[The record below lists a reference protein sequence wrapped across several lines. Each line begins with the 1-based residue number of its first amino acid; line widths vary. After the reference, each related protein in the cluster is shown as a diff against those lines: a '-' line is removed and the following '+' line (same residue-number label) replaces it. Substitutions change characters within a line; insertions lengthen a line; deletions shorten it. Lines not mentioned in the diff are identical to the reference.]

1 MQPLAFV
8 DLETTGT
15 TASADRITEVGIIL
29 VDGSDIQ
36 EWSCLI
42 NPETRI
48 SAFIERLTGITN
60 EMVAD
65 APTFAEIAQQVFCML
80 EGRLFVAHNARFDY
94 GFLKQSFKR
103 EGYDFRATTICTVKL
118 SRRLFPGHHKH
129 NLDSLI
135 ERHGLQVNGRH
146 RALADAQLIHQ
157 FWQKIQQQLPA
168 AEVTAAVKA
177 LSGRPSIP
185 TYLNEQMLD
194 NLPNGPGVY
203 LFYGENELPLYVGK
217 SKNIR
222 QRVLS
227 HFTGDVSSAKEM
239 SLSQQVRRI
248 DYIETGGEIGA
259 LLKEV
264 ELVKKLQPTHN
275 RKLRRNN
282 ELCSI
287 SLKETKAGLNVNIAY
302 AHDLDLGQQSNLYG
316 LFKSLREA
324 NKALDELAGEH
335 GLCKAIIG
343 LEKVKAGNP
352 CFARQ
357 LKRCRGACV
366 GEESLA
372 LHSLRLMEA
381 LSKLR
386 IHAWPFTGPAYLKEN
401 ADLIVIDNWAYLGTA
416 KTEDELWQLL
426 DSPKPQFDKDSYRI
440 LQKAVKS
447 LRPISIQQDEA
458 SISD

>member
-1 MQPLAFV
+1 MQPFAFV

-15 TASADRITEVGIIL
+15 TASVDRITEVGIIL
-29 VDGSDIQ
+29 VDGPNIR
-36 EWSCLI
+36 EWSSLI

-60 EMVAD
+60 QMVAE
-65 APTFAEIAQQVFCML
+65 APTFADVAQRIFQML

-103 EGYDFRATTICTVKL
+103 EGYDFQATTICTVKL
-118 SRRLFPGHHKH
+118 SRRLFPGHPRH

-135 ERHGLQVNGRH
+135 ERHGLQANGRH

-157 FWQKIQQQLPA
+157 FWQKIQQQIPPA
-168 AEVTAAVKA
+168 KVAAAVKA
-177 LSGRPSIP
+177 LTGRPSVP
-185 TYLNEQMLD
+185 THLNEQMLD
-194 NLPNGPGVY
+194 SLPQGPGVY
-203 LFYGENELPLYVGK
+203 LFYGENELPLYIGK
-217 SKNIR
+217 SLNIR

-227 HFTGDVSSAKEM
+227 HFACDVSSAKEM

-259 LLKEV
+259 LLKEA

-287 SLKETKAGLNVNIAY
+287 SLKETEAGLHVNVAY
-302 AHDLDLGQQSNLYG
+302 ARDLDFGRQSNLYG

-324 NKALDELAGEH
+324 NKVLANLADGHE
-335 GLCKAIIG
+335 LCKAIIG
-343 LEKVKAGNP
+343 LEKVNPGKP

-357 LKRCRGACV
+357 LKRCRGGCV
-366 GEESLA
+366 GEELLVAHSMRLMAA
-372 LHSLRLMEA
+372 LSSLRLNT
-381 LSKLR
+381 
-386 IHAWPFTGPAYLKEN
+386 WPFTGPAYLKEGS
-401 ADLIVIDNWAYLGTA
+401 DLLVIDNWAYLGTV
-416 KTEDELWQLL
+416 KTEDELWHLL
-426 DSPKPQFDKDSYRI
+426 DSPRPQFDKDTYRI
-440 LQKAVKS
+440 LQKAIKS
-447 LRPISIQQDEA
+447 LQPIIGPA
-458 SISD
+458 K

>member
-15 TASADRITEVGIIL
+15 TASVDRITEVGIIL

-65 APTFAEIAQQVFCML
+65 APTFAEIAHQIFCML

-103 EGYDFRATTICTVKL
+103 EGYDFQVTTICTVKL
-118 SRRLFPGHHKH
+118 SRRLFPGYPKH
-129 NLDSLI
+129 NLDCLI
-135 ERHGLQVNGRH
+135 ERHGLKVNGRH

-168 AEVTAAVKA
+168 NQVTAAIKA

-185 TYLNEQMLD
+185 IYLNEQILD
-194 NLPNGPGVY
+194 SLPKGPGVY

-217 SKNIR
+217 SKNLR
-222 QRVLS
+222 QRILS

-248 DYIETGGEIGA
+248 DYIETAGEIGA

-264 ELVKKLQPTHN
+264 ELVKKLQPMHN

-287 SLKETKAGLNVNIAY
+287 SLKETEAGLNVSIAY
-302 AHDLDLGQQSNLYG
+302 AHDLDFGRQSNLYG
-316 LFKSLREA
+316 LFKNLQAA
-324 NKALDELAGEH
+324 NKALAELADEH

-343 LEKVKAGNP
+343 LEKIKAGNP

-357 LKRCRGACV
+357 LKKCHGACV
-366 GEESLA
+366 GEEPLVMHA
-372 LHSLRLMEA
+372 LRLMEA

-386 IHAWPFTGPAYLKEN
+386 LHAWPFTGPAYLKEN
-401 ADLIVIDNWAYLGTA
+401 DDLIVIDNWAYLGTA
-416 KTEDELWQLL
+416 KTEEELWQLL

-440 LQKAVKS
+440 LQKAIR
-447 LRPISIQQDEA
+447 LLQPIYDPA
-458 SISD
+458 K

>member
-1 MQPLAFV
+1 MQPLAFI

-15 TASADRITEVGIIL
+15 IASVDRITEIGIIL
-29 VDGSDIQ
+29 VDGSEVQ

-48 SAFIERLTGITN
+48 STFIENLTGITN
-60 EMVAD
+60 EMVAN
-65 APTFAEIAQQVFCML
+65 APTFAEIAHQIFCMI
-80 EGRLFVAHNARFDY
+80 EDRLFIAHNARFDY

-118 SRRLFPGHHKH
+118 SRRLFPGHPKH

-157 FWQKIQQQLPA
+157 FWQKIQQQIPA
-168 AEVTAAVKA
+168 IEVAAAIKA
-177 LSGRPSIP
+177 LSGRPSMP
-185 TYLNEQMLD
+185 TYLDEQMLD
-194 NLPNGPGVY
+194 SLPTGPGVY

-217 SKNIR
+217 SKKLR

-287 SLKETKAGLNVNIAY
+287 SLKETEAGLHINIAY
-302 AHDLDLGQQSNLYG
+302 AHDLNFGEQSNLYG
-316 LFKSLREA
+316 LFKSLRAA
-324 NKALDELAGEH
+324 NNALSGLANEH
-335 GLCKAIIG
+335 GFCKAIIG

-357 LKRCRGACV
+357 LKKCRGACV
-366 GEESLA
+366 GEEPLVM
-372 LHSLRLMEA
+372 HSLRLKEV
-381 LSKLR
+381 LSQLR
-386 IHAWPFTGPAYLKEN
+386 LHTWPFTGPAYLKEN
-401 ADLIVIDNWAYLGTA
+401 DDLIIVDNWAYLGTI
-416 KTEDELWQLL
+416 KTEGELCQLL
-426 DSPKPQFDKDSYRI
+426 GSPRPQFDKDSYQI
-440 LQKAVKS
+440 LLKAIKLLQPILG
-447 LRPISIQQDEA
+447 LREQIVT
-458 SISD
+458 